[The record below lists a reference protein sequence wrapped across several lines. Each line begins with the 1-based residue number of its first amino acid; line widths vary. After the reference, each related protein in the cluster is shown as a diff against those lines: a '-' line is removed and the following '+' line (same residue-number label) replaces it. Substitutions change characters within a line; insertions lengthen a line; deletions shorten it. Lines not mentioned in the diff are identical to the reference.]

1 MNSFVECWYYK
12 RKEKDIKIEDF
23 SSDILLLYIKLG
35 VGRNIV
41 SDTCSDLFVIRVFV
55 DGSSREKCS
64 FRYLNVV
71 NAAQKNLTNTSSQI
85 SLNNISWFNG
95 RKVCPKTFNM

>member
-35 VGRNIV
+35 AGRNIV
-41 SDTCSDLFVIRVFV
+41 SDNCSDLFIISVFV
-55 DGSSREKCS
+55 DGSSREK
-64 FRYLNVV
+64 
-71 NAAQKNLTNTSSQI
+71 I
-85 SLNNISWFNG
+85 
-95 RKVCPKTFNM
+95 